1 MRERERERERAIER
15 EREREREWERKPNH
29 SFFTTG
35 VRTKTKLF
43 FFPKIGYFLNL
54 LFSIFIF
61 FKYDFGKEKSPDKI
75 WKVCLISGVLN
86 SLSANGPSN
95 KNNKLLT

>member
-1 MRERERERERAIER
+1 MLEREREREREGDRK
-15 EREREREWERKPNH
+15 REREWERKPNH

-61 FKYDFGKEKSPDKI
+61 LNMTLVKKNLQTKYGRC
-75 WKVCLISGVLN
+75 V
-86 SLSANGPSN
+86 
-95 KNNKLLT
+95 